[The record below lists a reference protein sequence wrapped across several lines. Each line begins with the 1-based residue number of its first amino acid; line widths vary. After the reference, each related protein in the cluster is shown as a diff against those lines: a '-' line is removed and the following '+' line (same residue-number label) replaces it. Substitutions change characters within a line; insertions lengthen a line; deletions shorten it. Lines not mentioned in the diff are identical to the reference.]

1 MKKIKSQLLKTLF
14 LIALIGSI
22 FTSNTLAQGVEITPF
37 YGFHFAGKVSGY
49 NGDLNIRDAGM
60 YGLMLDINVQKGMQV
75 ELYYSRTDT
84 RADFVEYRGL
94 TYKLT
99 DVSVNY
105 FQLGFLRTV
114 KKMKNTEMYG
124 IFSLGA
130 SLFSPSGQPYGV
142 YDFEDEQIYF
152 EDWWLFAM
160 TVGGGA
166 KIWLSERVG
175 LRLEGRL
182 MMPITWAGGGFMV
195 GSGGGGFYLG
205 GGSAILQAS
214 LTAGLMVR
222 LGK

>member
-1 MKKIKSQLLKTLF
+1 MKQINSQLFKTLF
-14 LIALIGSI
+14 LLVLIGSI
-22 FTSNTLAQGVEITPF
+22 FTSNTLAQKLEITPF
-37 YGFHFAGKVSGY
+37 YGYHFAGKVTGY
-49 NGDLNIRDAGM
+49 SGDLNIRDAGM

-84 RADFVEYRGL
+84 RADFVEYRGP

-99 DVSVNY
+99 DISVNY

-130 SLFSPSGQPYGV
+130 SLFSPSGQPY
-142 YDFEDEQIYF
+142 DEIEEDVYF
-152 EDWWLFAM
+152 EDWWFFAM

-166 KIWLSERVG
+166 KVWFSERVG

-214 LTAGLMVR
+214 VTAGLMVR
-222 LGK
+222 LGN